1 MLKNGKKGRNM
12 ISYNKL
18 WETMNEKSI
27 SQYRLKQEGI
37 DVHTIHDLKRNKNIT
52 MLTLEKI
59 CLILNCTPNDVVEFI
74 SESKKSD

>member
-1 MLKNGKKGRNM
+1 M

-37 DVHTIHDLKRNKNIT
+37 DVHTIYDLKRNKNIT